1 MTPIIKTLMAK
12 EIRCFVVSPVFY
24 VVGAVF
30 LFVSG
35 VLAHLMVVNTGQ
47 QAIRFL
53 QIQNTYAHLNLNEFV
68 FRPIFH
74 SVDLMLIFLLP
85 MLTMRLFAEEYK
97 LHTMELLLTSPIG
110 INELIVAKF
119 LSVLCLYLGLL
130 GLTGL
135 TPFVLSFYSAFHWGP
150 ILTGYLGLAL
160 QGAFFLSCGVLA
172 STLTENQIV
181 AAFLSFGII
190 ILLWL
195 LSGFGAVLGDTT
207 LGQVISYLSFA
218 EHYERLVRG
227 LLEAKD
233 IVYYLSG
240 TVWMLFIAHRV
251 VDAHRWQ

>member
-1 MTPIIKTLMAK
+1 MTPVNTLIAK
-12 EIRCFVVSPVFY
+12 ELRCFVVSPVFY

-30 LFVSG
+30 LFISG
-35 VLAHLMVVNTGQ
+35 FLAHLMVVNAGQ
-47 QAIRFL
+47 QALRFL
-53 QIQNTYAHLNLNEFV
+53 QMQNTYAQLNLNELV

-74 SVDLMLIFLLP
+74 SLAIVLIFLLP
-85 MLTMRLFAEEYK
+85 MLTMRLFAEERK
-97 LHTMELLLTSPIG
+97 LRTMELLLTSPIG
-110 INELIVAKF
+110 INEIISAKF
-119 LSVLCLYLGLL
+119 MSVLIIYLGLL

-135 TPFVLSFYSAFHWGP
+135 TPFVLSFYSTFNIDP

-190 ILLWL
+190 IVFWL
-195 LSGFGAVLGDTT
+195 IGGLGSMLGDTT
-207 LGQVISYLSFA
+207 LGAVISYLSFV
-218 EHYERLVRG
+218 EHYDRLVRG

-240 TVWMLFIAHRV
+240 TVLMLFIAHRV
-251 VDAHRWQ
+251 VDSHRWQ